1 MIEVGVGVIFVGFM
15 VWMGRYVYLAAL
27 LANKLRRAFM
37 DKGYYFPEDWD

>member
-15 VWMGRYVYLAAL
+15 IWMGRYVYLAAI
-27 LANKLRRAFM
+27 LANELRRTFM